1 MSYEHCDKHDCD
13 ATNGCPACEQ
23 APPTHENQTRITIE
37 LTLETVTYL
46 QVLVGAFGAADLEGV
61 IEHLA
66 HSAAAGIRRPGA
78 WERGW
83 LTQAFGDEWEN
94 KCERVPG
101 TEYAQLRPMLRVES
115 SELRRPASARPAS
128 ARRKRV

>member
-13 ATNGCPACEQ
+13 ATNGCPACTFERLN
-23 APPTHENQTRITIE
+23 PPTYENQTKITIE
-37 LTLETVTYL
+37 LTHETVTYL
-46 QVLVGAFGAADLEGV
+46 QVLVGAFGACDLEGV

-83 LTQAFGDEWEN
+83 LMQAFGDDWER
-94 KCERVPG
+94 KCEPVPDVPY
-101 TEYAQLRPMLRVES
+101 EQLRPMLRVES
-115 SELRRPASARPAS
+115 SELRRRAR
-128 ARRKRV
+128 ARR